1 MQLRLTG
8 NTEMEQKPSSAQG
21 EAQEHTN
28 QQNIPKKPPNNCK
41 NKLLTTTFKPE
52 EFPSSSRL
60 SGTSYCPFPVEATI
74 RLHLHVKAF

>member
-8 NTEMEQKPSSAQG
+8 NTEMEQKPSSVQG
-21 EAQEHTN
+21 ETQAHTH
-28 QQNIPKKPPNNCK
+28 QQNIPKTPNNCR

-52 EFPSSSRL
+52 EIPSASQF
-60 SGTSYCPFPVEATI
+60 SGTNYCPFTLQASI